1 MYFLKIVNLMLN
13 IYINRI
19 VINVLGLKLYIN
31 AVILL
36 WVIKLVFCYNNGML

>member
-1 MYFLKIVNLMLN
+1 MYFLKNVNLMLN

-31 AVILL
+31 VVILL
-36 WVIKLVFCYNNGML
+36 WVIKLVFCYNNGMI